1 MTATEKDPLVSTEA
15 GYGKAD
21 KKEEGAAT
29 TPQPL
34 LTRIK
39 ETLSLFWYLG
49 FIAFG
54 GPTAHVAILRD
65 HLVSVNNFIDED
77 VFTELFAL
85 GQGLPGPSSTQLV
98 ISTASTHG
106 GAISGVLAL
115 MFWCLPGF
123 TVLTLSGMFLYSFI
137 DASSPPIWLLG
148 IGPAAMS
155 LIFKASFKFV
165 QKLDKFGTGIGM
177 VACAVAVMISGD
189 EHIPSNSSQIVYPM
203 LLASGAV
210 LCLLDFLRGPDK
222 SIGTYFRST
231 GQSTEP
237 SDKDRML
244 VEKIG
249 LSIFQ
254 GFVYFFLWLGLLV
267 GTVVFVN
274 TSMGNSN
281 VFVDIF
287 ELYFRIGSLIF
298 GGGIVVLP
306 MLQSELVPRGWIT
319 NEQFFQGLGIAQSMP
334 GPMFNFAAFLGAVTA
349 GFPGSITAAV
359 GLFGPGVILIFAM
372 LPFWSRFR
380 HLAWFKAILKGLNAS
395 AVGLI
400 VSGCV
405 TLYPKSVHTYADTMV
420 FILAGGLASIYSFQ
434 APFVIFWGCILGALF
449 SSELLDV
456 GQKLIFATA

>member
-1 MTATEKDPLVSTEA
+1 MASNEKDPLVSSEA
-15 GYGKAD
+15 GYGAAG
-21 KKEEGAAT
+21 KKDAT
-29 TPQPL
+29 NTPQPIM
-34 LTRIK
+34 TRIK

-49 FIAFG
+49 FVAFG

-65 HLVSVNNFIDED
+65 HLVTVNNFIDED

-106 GAISGVLAL
+106 GAISGVIAFA
-115 MFWCLPGF
+115 FWCLPGF
-123 TVLTLSGMFLYSFI
+123 TVLSLSGLYLYSFV

-165 QKLDKFGTGIGM
+165 QKLDKFGCGIGL
-177 VACAVAVMISGD
+177 VACAVAVMIAGD
-189 EHIPSNSSQIVYPM
+189 EHYEPTSSQVVYPI
-203 LLASGAV
+203 LLISGAL
-210 LCLLDFLRGPDK
+210 LCLLDFLRGPEK
-222 SIGTYFRST
+222 SIGTYFQPT
-231 GQSTEP
+231 GESTEP
-237 SDKDRML
+237 TDKDRLL

-254 GFVYFFLWLGLLV
+254 GFLYLGIWLGLLI
-267 GTVVFVN
+267 GSIAIVN
-274 TSMGNSN
+274 MTSSN
-281 VFVDIF
+281 LFMDIF
-287 ELYFRIGSLIF
+287 EVYFRIGSLIF

-334 GPMFNFAAFLGAVTA
+334 GPMFNFAAFLGAVTN
-349 GFPGSITAAV
+349 GFPGSLTAAV
-359 GLFGPGVILIFAM
+359 GLFGPGFILIFAM

-380 HLAWFKAILKGLNAS
+380 HLAWFKAVLKGLNAS

-400 VSGCV
+400 VAGCV
-405 TLYPKSVHTYADTMV
+405 TLYPKSVHTYADNMV
-420 FILAGGLASIYSFQ
+420 FILTGGLATIYSFQ
-434 APFVIFWGCILGALF
+434 APFVIFWGCVLGAIF
-449 SSELLDV
+449 SSSALDV
-456 GQKLIFATA
+456 GQKHIFQNI

>member
-1 MTATEKDPLVSTEA
+1 MYGQSSDQFTAQLIHSPFC
-15 GYGKAD
+15 
-21 KKEEGAAT
+21 
-29 TPQPL
+29 L
-34 LTRIK
+34 LIDSIHSLI
-39 ETLSLFWYLG
+39 LS
-49 FIAFG
+49 
-54 GPTAHVAILRD
+54 
-65 HLVSVNNFIDED
+65 
-77 VFTELFAL
+77 
-85 GQGLPGPSSTQLV
+85 
-98 ISTASTHG
+98 
-106 GAISGVLAL
+106 
-115 MFWCLPGF
+115 
-123 TVLTLSGMFLYSFI
+123 I
-137 DASSPPIWLLG
+137 DATN
-148 IGPAAMS
+148 
-155 LIFKASFKFV
+155 KK
-165 QKLDKFGTGIGM
+165 

>member
-1 MTATEKDPLVSTEA
+1 MTASEKDPLVSSEA
-15 GYGKAD
+15 GYGAD
-21 KKEEGAAT
+21 GKKEEVGAA
-29 TPQPL
+29 PQPL
-34 LTRIK
+34 LKRIK
-39 ETLSLFWYLG
+39 ETLSLYWYLG

-65 HLVSVNNFIDED
+65 HLVSVNNFIEED

-106 GAISGVLAL
+106 GAISGVIAF

-123 TVLTLSGMFLYSFI
+123 TVLTLCGMFLYSFI
-137 DASSPPIWLLG
+137 DPASPPIWLLG

-189 EHIPSNSSQIVYPM
+189 EHLEPTSSQIVYPI
-203 LLASGAV
+203 LLVSGAV
-210 LCLLDFLRGPDK
+210 LCLLDFLRGPEK
-222 SIGTYFRST
+222 SIGTYFQST
-231 GQSTEP
+231 GESTEP
-237 SDKDRML
+237 SDKDRLL

-254 GFVYFFLWLGLLV
+254 GFVYLFIWLGLLI
-267 GTVVFVN
+267 GSIALVN
-274 TSMGNSN
+274 MGNSN
-281 VFVDIF
+281 LYVDIF
-287 ELYFRIGSLIF
+287 EVYFRVGSLIF

-349 GFPGSITAAV
+349 GFPGSLTAAV
-359 GLFGPGVILIFAM
+359 GLFGPGFILIFAM

-380 HLAWFKAILKGLNAS
+380 HLAWFKAVLKGLNAS

-400 VSGCV
+400 VAGCV

-420 FILAGGLASIYSFQ
+420 FILTGGLGAIYSFQ
-434 APFVIFWGCILGALF
+434 APFVIFWGCVLGALF
-449 SSELLDV
+449 SSDVLDV
-456 GQKLIFATA
+456 GQKHIFETI

>member
-1 MTATEKDPLVSTEA
+1 MTAKETDPLVSSEA
-15 GYGKAD
+15 GL
-21 KKEEGAAT
+21 GAARAASA
-29 TPQPL
+29 PQPL

-106 GAISGVLAL
+106 GAISGVIAL
-115 MFWCLPGF
+115 IFWALPGF
-123 TVLTLSGMFLYSFI
+123 TVLTLSGMFLYNFI
-137 DASSPPIWLLG
+137 DKANPPIWLLG
-148 IGPAAMS
+148 IPPAAMS

-165 QKLDKFGTGIGM
+165 QKLDKFGIGIGM
-177 VACAVAVMISGD
+177 VACAVAVMIAGD
-189 EHIPSNSSQIVYPM
+189 ENIPSNSSQIVYPI
-203 LLASGAV
+203 LLVSGAT
-210 LCLLDFLRGPDK
+210 LCLFDFLRGPDK
-222 SIGTYFRST
+222 SIGTYFRSS
-231 GQSTEP
+231 GESTEP

-249 LSIFQ
+249 LSVFQ
-254 GFVYFFLWLGLLV
+254 GFAYLFLWLGLLV
-267 GTVVFVN
+267 GSILIVN
-274 TSMGNSN
+274 STGESN
-281 VFVDIF
+281 LFLDIF

-349 GFPGSITAAV
+349 GFPGSVTAAV

-380 HLAWFKAILKGLNAS
+380 HLAWFKAVLKGLNAS

-420 FILAGGLASIYSFQ
+420 FILAGGLATVYSFQ
-434 APFVIFWGCILGALF
+434 APYVIFWGCILGALF
-449 SSELLDV
+449 SSEVLNV
-456 GQKLIFATA
+456 GQKLLFATS